1 MRTVIVPAAKASI
14 GSRVW
19 LLAMACGLLFSLLG
33 CAGQPALT
41 ATAGNQP
48 TDAPT
53 PISPPQRSPGEPVP
67 APVGP
72 VVLTMT
78 GKIGQRNDG
87 AQLRLDAAQLD
98 QLGRVQVAVFDPW
111 VKKDLQLQGT
121 WLNELIDVAQPTP
134 EAQKIHITALDDYQI
149 DLSLAEIRAGGILLA
164 TKTGAGEPIPIA
176 DGGPLRIVFVGGVPS
191 GASADQWIWN
201 LAMIDVR

>member
-1 MRTVIVPAAKASI
+1 MPVAKASI

-19 LLAMACGLLFSLLG
+19 LLAMVCGLLLSLPG

-53 PISPPQRSPGEPVP
+53 PIAQPQLTPGEAMP

-78 GKIGQRNDG
+78 GKIGQKNDG
-87 AQLRLDAAQLD
+87 VQLRLDAAQLD
-98 QLGRVQVAVFDPW
+98 QLGRVEVAVFDPW
-111 VKKDLQLQGT
+111 VKQDLRLQGT
-121 WLNELIDVAQPTP
+121 WLNDLIDVAQPTP
-134 EAQKIHITALDDYQI
+134 DAQKIHITALDDYQI

-191 GASADQWIWN
+191 GASADQWIWS
-201 LAMIDVR
+201 LTMIEVR